1 MFIQTLSLGWP
12 IEVIL
17 IWLLCR
23 CLERLS
29 AVKFGMVYVKDICL
43 TEAELFSSRDLGS
56 KMVKNL
62 VGMVFPLSL
71 RWMM

>member
-12 IEVIL
+12 MGVIL
-17 IWLLCR
+17 IWLICR

-29 AVKFGMVYVKDICL
+29 AVKFGMVYVKDISL
-43 TEAELFSSRDLGS
+43 TEAELFCSRDLGS
-56 KMVKNL
+56 KMVTNL
-62 VGMVFPLSL
+62 VGTVFPLSL